1 MRHPR
6 PRQRNENRQRHI
18 LSRMLDGARIGAS
31 RSDRMDGA
39 GGVEIFGHLDGGNFL
54 DAGRATVFAGD

>member
-1 MRHPR
+1 
-6 PRQRNENRQRHI
+6 
-18 LSRMLDGARIGAS
+18 MLDGARIGAS
-31 RSDRMDGA
+31 QSDRMDGA